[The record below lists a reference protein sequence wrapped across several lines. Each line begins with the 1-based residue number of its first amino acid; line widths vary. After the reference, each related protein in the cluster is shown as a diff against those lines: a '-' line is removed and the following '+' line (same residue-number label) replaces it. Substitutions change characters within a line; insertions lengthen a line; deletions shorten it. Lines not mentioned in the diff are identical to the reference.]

1 MKEHTLAVTVDELK
15 ERFSYDPE
23 TGEWRYLNPSKF
35 CSIQKGALAG
45 SYRYGHHEIK
55 INGRNYRSN
64 YLVYLYLHGDKID
77 VNKGKNLF
85 GKMEWTRPVVVEVE
99 IKKTPKQFYEES
111 LQIET
116 DDCVIWPYNR
126 KPDGYARI
134 SYYDNEYGTP
144 LVCRIVCTKVYG
156 PAPSDDYQAA
166 HSCNN
171 GSKGC
176 INWKHLSW
184 KTQRDNLIEAGTRKR
199 GTVYN
204 KGREV
209 VGKDLFR

>member
-1 MKEHTLAVTVDELK
+1 MRDGSEMKEHTLAVTVDELK

-99 IKKTPKQFYEES
+99 IKKTPKQFNEES
-111 LQIET
+111 SLGAG
-116 DDCVIWPYNR
+116 PY
-126 KPDGYARI
+126 
-134 SYYDNEYGTP
+134 T
-144 LVCRIVCTKVYG
+144 LVHTIRHTKGVPY
-156 PAPSDDYQAA
+156 S
-166 HSCNN
+166 
-171 GSKGC
+171 
-176 INWKHLSW
+176 LS
-184 KTQRDNLIEAGTRKR
+184 
-199 GTVYN
+199 
-204 KGREV
+204 
-209 VGKDLFR
+209 